1 MSQAEKLFNSLES
14 KGTGWCTAGKS
25 TAEIQIKSGDFYAYY
40 TNDEHGQP
48 TQPHLAIRMNGKNKI
63 GEVRG
68 ILPHQNVEPI
78 MQEVLNNKLEEFG
91 PEADHYRKKNEDMR
105 HLTELEHKQEK
116 GETFTGEDLL
126 FIYEVDSKIEGFG
139 YQRDPRIKGLV
150 DGRNFEEDTI
160 KLSQY
165 ILDNRERFSDSSQK
179 KAEDTLKLNDVASKE
194 TLTATDLRFLYE
206 IDWPIQGFGVSKNP
220 RIADLRSGRDKH
232 KDAYTLAEKI
242 GEMEN
247 KVKNNIRLTK
257 SEIEYL
263 FELSGNKIESFL
275 GVPDYRI
282 GWLFNKVNPKD
293 YLDVMFECSE
303 DEIAHN
309 LSEINENTK
318 AYVGEL
324 TPAVLLKLPDTV
336 THIKH
341 TYPAYA
347 HHDRSMSTVTSFF
360 ESNYVS
366 ALPNAR
372 RFLALQDK
380 IKDKE
385 QLNRNDLMALYEVD
399 VHTGFFE
406 EDEKKL
412 RKFKYERRANLED
425 DLAVIFECSK
435 DQIAHNNQEINENTK
450 AYIGNLESDVLQ
462 KLPEAIEYIYTSFPK
477 DRVRRE
483 KILVGGESPEQ
494 LIDELEASHF
504 NVTDDAK
511 LFIKKLGGNS
521 AVAPQEMT
529 VVTVSARSLKIYESE
544 FSSLPS
550 VSEVLSRAKKL
561 GLESCPPD
569 IAPYYRLRS
578 KNPNAS
584 ALVYMN
590 QMHNSKNEEQVFYI
604 GNEGR
609 PGVPSL
615 STRCLE
621 LGADWYRFLLVVGK

>member
-1 MSQAEKLFNSLES
+1 
-14 KGTGWCTAGKS
+14 
-25 TAEIQIKSGDFYAYY
+25 
-40 TNDEHGQP
+40 
-48 TQPHLAIRMNGKNKI
+48 MNGKNKI

-78 MQEVLNNKLEEFG
+78 VQEVLNNKLEEFG
-91 PEADHYRKKNEDMR
+91 PEADRYRKKNEDMR
-105 HLTELEHKQEK
+105 HLTELENKQEK
-116 GETFTGEDLL
+116 GEAFTEEDLL

-139 YQRDPRIKGLV
+139 YQRDPRIKELV

-165 ILDNRERFSDSSQK
+165 ILDSGERFSDSSKQ
-179 KAEDTLKLNDVASKE
+179 KAEDTLKLKEVASKE
-194 TLTATDLRFLYE
+194 PLTATDLRFLYE
-206 IDWPIQGFGVSKNP
+206 IDRPIQGFRAIKDP
-220 RIADLRSGRDKH
+220 RIADLRSGRDKY

-247 KVKNNIRLTK
+247 KVKNKIRLTK
-257 SEIEYL
+257 NEIEYL
-263 FELSGNKIESFL
+263 YELNDNKIEDFL

-282 GWLFNKVNPKD
+282 GWLFDKINPKD
-293 YLDVMFECSE
+293 YLDVMFECTE
-303 DEIAHN
+303 DEIARK

-336 THIKH
+336 AHVND
-341 TYPAYA
+341 TYPAHA
-347 HHDRSMSTVTSFF
+347 RHDRGWSTVTPFF
-360 ESNYVS
+360 QTNYAS

-385 QLNRNDLMALYEVD
+385 QLNRNDLMALYGVD

-412 RKFKYERRANLED
+412 RNFKYERRANLED

-450 AYIGNLESDVLQ
+450 AYIGDLESDVLQ
-462 KLPEAIEYIYTSFPK
+462 KLPEAVEYIYTSFPN

-483 KILVGGESPEQ
+483 KISVGGESPEQ
-494 LIDELEASHF
+494 LIGELEASHF
-504 NVTDDAK
+504 KVTDDAK
-511 LFIKKLGGNS
+511 LFIKKLGGNI
-521 AVAPQEMT
+521 VGAPQEMT

-550 VSEVLSRAKKL
+550 VSEVLSKARKL
-561 GLESCPPD
+561 GLELCPPD
-569 IAPYYRLRS
+569 VAPYHRLRS

-590 QMHNSKNEEQVFYI
+590 LMRNSKNEEQVFYI

-615 STRCLE
+615 STRRLE
-621 LGADWYRFLLVVGK
+621 LRADWYRFLLVIGK